1 MRKVLLFVLAF
12 LVMTVNG
19 HVFAQ
24 QQRVVTGTVI
34 SEEDGEGLPGATILV
49 KGTSIG
55 TTTDLDGNFSI
66 NVPAGSNVL
75 IISFVGLTTQEIPIG
90 DRNNIN
96 ITLAQDAAQLS
107 EVVVTA
113 IGIERDK
120 KALGYAVTT
129 VGDELIANRP
139 EADVSRVLQGKVAGV
154 NITAT
159 NGTSGAGTNI
169 IIRGYSSATGSNQ
182 PLFVVDGVPFNSGTN
197 AQNAFN
203 QGGATT
209 SSRFLDIDPN
219 NIESVN
225 VLKGLSAT
233 VLYGDQGRNGV
244 VLITTKSGAAKRRPS
259 EITLNQSYFS
269 NTAAS
274 LPTYGME
281 YGNGFQQ
288 QPGFFFSNFGPRLD
302 QGITVAHPI
311 AASSVANIRNAFPQF
326 FDADGNPVR
335 YDFRAYPDPSEVFFR
350 RGNVHN
356 TSLQMSGS
364 SDRTGFNASF
374 GYTNEEGFIPNN
386 TLEKFN
392 FGLGVSSA
400 VTDRMTINSSFT
412 YAITDVKSPPVNAAF
427 GSGPD
432 GGIPSIFAHVLYTPR
447 SVDLGGLP
455 FENPLDR
462 SSVYFR
468 SGNDIVN
475 PLWAAKYYRNTSRV
489 NRFFNST
496 SLNYDFTDDFAVTY
510 RIGLDTYTEGQEV
523 MLNRGGPSDNANV
536 QNGLFRS
543 IDIRNTIWNQDL
555 VFNYNTRF
563 GDAFGFSALLGGNYR
578 YDVYEQNGI
587 ASVGQLTFDLF
598 RHTNFESSAA
608 RDPFSNLPLNF
619 TEEQRRMGIYSQLT
633 LDYNDYL
640 FLTVLGRNDWTSTV
654 EAPNR
659 RILYPGASLSF
670 LPTDAFDISSST
682 LNSLK
687 FRIGYGT
694 SAGFPDP
701 YRTRTII
708 GQNTRG
714 FEQGGTLFPTQGLGT
729 ILGNPELK
737 PELHEE
743 VEFGIESALFDN
755 RLRFDLSLYQKNTR
769 DLITFAPID
778 PSTGYLNTALNIG
791 RMRNRGIE
799 FQATAVPLQTATGFN
814 WESIVNFGLYRPV
827 VTELGGGLDEI
838 VVAGFADLGN
848 FAIEGRPFNIIKGT
862 GFIRDPDTGQ
872 PVVLP
877 TGDYGTASELVELG
891 DPNPAWTGS
900 WINTF
905 RYKGFTL
912 NVMMEYRHKGVI
924 MSNTVTATLARGV
937 TKDPV
942 VDREMTFILPGV
954 KQDGVNEAG
963 DPNYVQNDI
972 QVTASNYFF
981 NNYHT
986 GPDEANVFDGSTVR
1000 LRELSLGYDL
1010 PETLLGRTPFKR
1022 ASFAIS
1028 GTNLWFRALNF
1039 PPNMNF
1045 DTDVLGLGVGNGLG
1059 FDFVTGP
1066 SSRRI
1071 GGTLTLT
1078 F

>member
-1 MRKVLLFVLAF
+1 MRKVLLFVFAF
-12 LVMTVNG
+12 LVMAASS
-19 HVFAQ
+19 HVMA
-24 QQRVVTGTVI
+24 QQRVVTGKVI
-34 SEEDGEGLPGATILV
+34 SEEDGEGLPGATVLV
-49 KGTSIG
+49 KGTTVG

-75 IISFVGLTTQEIPIG
+75 VFSFVGLATQEISIG
-90 DRNNIN
+90 NRTQIN
-96 ITLAQDAAQLS
+96 ITLAPDAAQLS

-259 EITLNQSYFS
+259 EVTINQSYFA
-269 NTAAS
+269 NQAAS
-274 LPTYGME
+274 LPDYGQV
-281 YGNGFQQ
+281 YGVGFQQ
-288 QPGFFFSNFGPRLD
+288 QPGFFFSNFGPRMD
-302 QGITVAHPI
+302 EGRTVNHPI
-311 AASSVANIRNAFPQF
+311 GGSSLASIRNAFPEF
-326 FDADGNPVR
+326 RDPALVGPGNPHGAIP
-335 YDFRAYPDPSEVFFR
+335 YDYRAYADPSEAFFR
-350 RGNVHN
+350 TGGVHN

-364 SDRTGFNASF
+364 SDRVGYNASF
-374 GYTNEEGFIPNN
+374 GYQNEQGFIPNN
-386 TLEKFN
+386 NLERFN
-392 FGLGVSSA
+392 FGMGINAA
-400 VTDRMTINSSFT
+400 VTDRLSVNSSFT
-412 YAITDVKSPPVNAAF
+412 YAITDVESPPVNAAF
-427 GSGPD
+427 GSGPS
-432 GGIPSIFAHVLYTPR
+432 GGIPSVFAHVLYTPR
-447 SVDLGGLP
+447 TVDLAGLP
-455 FENPLDR
+455 YENPVDR
-462 SSVYFR
+462 SSVYYR
-468 SGNDIVN
+468 AGNDIVN
-475 PLWAAKYYRNTSRV
+475 PRWLAEHYANTSRV

-496 SLNYDFTDDFAVTY
+496 SLNYDITDDFALTY

-523 MLNRGGPSDNANV
+523 RLNRGGPSDNAV
-536 QNGLFRS
+536 IQNGYFRS
-543 IDIRNTIWNQDL
+543 VDIRNTIWNQDVIL
-555 VFNYNTRF
+555 NFNR
-563 GDAFGFSALLGGNYR
+563 DLSERFGFSALLGGNYR

-587 ASVGQLTFDLF
+587 ASNGQLTFDLF
-598 RHTNFESSAA
+598 RHTNFENSAS
-608 RDPFSNLPLNF
+608 RDAFSNLPLNF
-619 TEEQRRMGIYSQLT
+619 TEEQRRMGIYSQIT
-633 LDYNDYL
+633 LDFDNYL
-640 FLTVLGRNDWTSTV
+640 FLNLSARNDWTSTV
-654 EAPNR
+654 EQENR
-659 RILYPGASLSF
+659 RIFYPGASLSF
-670 LPTDAFDISSST
+670 LPTDAFDWTSST

-701 YRTRTII
+701 YRTRTVIA
-708 GQNTRG
+708 QNTRG
-714 FEQGGTLFPTQGLGT
+714 FEQGGSIFPTQNLGT
-729 ILGNPELK
+729 VLGNPELR

-743 VEFGIESALFDN
+743 VEFGVESSMFND

-769 DLITFAPID
+769 DLITLAPID
-778 PSTGYLNTALNIG
+778 PSTGFSSTALNIG
-791 RMRNRGIE
+791 RMRNRGVE
-799 FQATAVPLQTATGFN
+799 FQATAVPVQTAAFN

-838 VVAGFADLGN
+838 VVAGFTDLGN
-848 FAIEGRPFNIIKGT
+848 FAIPGRPFNIIKGT
-862 GFIRDPDTGQ
+862 GFIRDPEQGNQ

-877 TGDYGTASELVELG
+877 TGDYATASELVELG
-891 DPNPAWTGS
+891 DPNPKWNGS

-905 RYKGFTL
+905 RYRGFSL
-912 NVMMEYRHKGVI
+912 NVMMEYRHGGVI

-942 VDREMTFILPGV
+942 VDRELTFILPGV
-954 KQDGVNEAG
+954 KQDGT
-963 DPNYVQNDI
+963 PNDI

-981 NNYHT
+981 NNYHS
-986 GPDEANVFDGSTVR
+986 GPDESNVFDGSTVR
-1000 LRELSLGYDL
+1000 LRELSLGYDV
-1010 PETLLGRTPFKR
+1010 PPGLLERTPFKR
-1022 ASFAIS
+1022 ATVALS

-1066 SSRRI
+1066 SSRRF
-1071 GGTLTLT
+1071 GGTVTLT

>member
-1 MRKVLLFVLAF
+1 M
-12 LVMTVNG
+12 
-19 HVFAQ
+19 
-24 QQRVVTGTVI
+24 
-34 SEEDGEGLPGATILV
+34 
-49 KGTSIG
+49 
-55 TTTDLDGNFSI
+55 
-66 NVPAGSNVL
+66 
-75 IISFVGLTTQEIPIG
+75 
-90 DRNNIN
+90 
-96 ITLAQDAAQLS
+96 
-107 EVVVTA
+107 
-113 IGIERDK
+113 
-120 KALGYAVTT
+120 
-129 VGDELIANRP
+129 
-139 EADVSRVLQGKVAGV
+139 
-154 NITAT
+154 
-159 NGTSGAGTNI
+159 
-169 IIRGYSSATGSNQ
+169 
-182 PLFVVDGVPFNSGTN
+182 
-197 AQNAFN
+197 
-203 QGGATT
+203 
-209 SSRFLDIDPN
+209 
-219 NIESVN
+219 
-225 VLKGLSAT
+225 LKGLSAT

-274 LPTYGME
+274 LPTYGTV

-288 QPGFFFSNFGPRLD
+288 QPGFFFSNFGPRMD
-302 QGITVAHPI
+302 QGLTIAHPI

-350 RGNVHN
+350 RGNIHN

-427 GSGPD
+427 GSGPS

-455 FENPLDR
+455 YENPLDR

-475 PLWAAKYYRNTSRV
+475 PLWAAEYYRNSSRV

-496 SLNYDFTDDFAVTY
+496 SLNYDFTDNFAVTY
-510 RIGLDTYTEGQEV
+510 RLGLDTYTENQEV
-523 MLNRGGPSDNANV
+523 RLNRGGPSDNANV
-536 QNGLFRS
+536 QNGIYRS

-563 GDAFGFSALLGGNYR
+563 SDAIGFSALLGGNYR

-608 RDPFSNLPLNF
+608 RDPFSNLPLNI

-654 EAPNR
+654 EQENR

-670 LPTDAFDISSST
+670 LPTDAFDFASST

-687 FRIGYGT
+687 LRVGYGT

-701 YRTRTII
+701 YRTRTVIS
-708 GQNTRG
+708 QNTRG
-714 FEQGGTLFPTQGLGT
+714 FEQGGNLFPTQGLGT
-729 ILGNPELK
+729 VLGNPDLK

-743 VEFGIESALFDN
+743 VEFGVEAALFDN

-778 PSTGYLNTALNIG
+778 PSTGYMNTALNIG
-791 RMRNRGIE
+791 RMRNRGME

-827 VTELGGGLDEI
+827 VTELGGGLEEI

-862 GFIRDPDTGQ
+862 GFIRDEQSGQ

-954 KQDGVNEAG
+954 KEDGSV
-963 DPNYVQNDI
+963 NDI

-981 NNYHT
+981 NNYHS

-1000 LRELSLGYDL
+1000 LRELSFGYDL
-1010 PETLLGRTPFKR
+1010 PEALLGRTPFKR
-1022 ASFAIS
+1022 ASVALS